1 MTNYS
6 QHKLFFRMM
15 IFLLAF
21 ISLCSGSAEADAAAS
36 VLSHGYDAGPYCANG
51 GYCVPPVACAPWY
64 LTSLYDSAAACY
76 LAPGTPGVC
85 CPAHNPSCKY
95 ADGELKSS
103 C

>member
-1 MTNYS
+1 
-6 QHKLFFRMM
+6 MM

-21 ISLCSGSAEADAAAS
+21 ISLCSGSPEADAAAS

-85 CPAHNPSCKY
+85 CPPHKPSCKY